1 MALLLSLV
9 ATVLMVN
16 GNFQHLLGCLLQLQ
30 LVPSKHYSLNE
41 DVRPQ
46 ALSKHYSLN
55 EDARARFIKPEAF
68 YLTLVNLLVSIYL
81 DSAFSNLSL
90 LTSALG

>member
-30 LVPSKHYSLNE
+30 LVPSKHYSLNG
-41 DVRPQ
+41 DG
-46 ALSKHYSLN
+46 
-55 EDARARFIKPEAF
+55 RARFIKPVAF
-68 YLTLVNLLVSIYL
+68 DLNLVSLYL
-81 DSAFSNLSL
+81 GSRV
-90 LTSALG
+90 